1 MPKQL
6 LQLVET
12 DTGLHQ
18 PLGEGMPEIVEMKLL
33 NWCLTS
39 GEMKGPSE
47 VP

>member
-18 PLGEGMPEIVEMKLL
+18 PLGEGMPDIVGMKLL
-33 NWCLTS
+33 DLRLAS
-39 GEMKGPSE
+39 GETKGPSE